1 MQHTASSSSS
11 QVAPLQQLQPDR
23 GGPRTGPLHSP
34 PPGPDSTA
42 LRCELPVGAPS
53 QLRFKLPVD
62 VEHKAVQLRLLQLA
76 RPHMMAFHLSWIC
89 MFLTFTTTFAPAAL
103 LPVLQVSYW
112 EGLWEVVAHVLWGH
126 VAFAVARNAELLPFH
141 ARFSGRIMYHTTR

>member
-1 MQHTASSSSS
+1 MQHTVSSSSS

-23 GGPRTGPLHSP
+23 GPRTGPPRNP
-34 PPGPDSTA
+34 PATDSTA

-62 VEHKAVQLRLLQLA
+62 VEHKAVQLQLLQLA

-89 MFLTFTTTFAPAAL
+89 LFLTFTTTFAPAAL
-103 LPVLQVSYW
+103 LPVLQVSYLARCV
-112 EGLWEVVAHVLWGH
+112 EGCGTCTGGGGGGGGGVFFFWGGGGGGEGKLC
-126 VAFAVARNAELLPFH
+126 VQD
-141 ARFSGRIMYHTTR
+141 SS